1 MVNSVR
7 FPKPL
12 YDLWES
18 WSSPSPSP
26 HLPSREGGRD
36 EGGGTS
42 PRSWDG
48 SSTSFFLFADAV
60 AEARPGE
67 VVVARRSSR
76 HEFPY
81 LPGRKSV
88 SSVSLYHVYHII
100 IHYILGNILLQSS
113 SPPPLAEP
121 RAEPSSSMDDNSADY
136 IQLDIFYPSDP
147 LPRSNPKCSL
157 MAARLVRPLA
167 IVIVRPRHPTPLS
180 SISLRVPAA
189 RNEEFPP

>member
-26 HLPSREGGRD
+26 DLPSR

-100 IHYILGNILLQSS
+100 IHYILGSILLQSC
-113 SPPPLAEP
+113 SPPPL
-121 RAEPSSSMDDNSADY
+121 AEPSSSMDDNSTDY

-157 MAARLVRPLA
+157 MAARLVRPL
-167 IVIVRPRHPTPLS
+167 PSPS
-180 SISLRVPAA
+180 S
-189 RNEEFPP
+189 